1 LPAREADH
9 RELYSGLVR
18 LHVLYHAAKQPIFGL
33 QMIEE
38 LARHGYRLSP
48 GTLYPVLHGMEQRGL
63 LSSERKGSA
72 NERRIYRATSEGRR
86 ALTIAKRRVR
96 ELFRELF
103 EDVLLDSRGIAKRR
117 AR

>member
-1 LPAREADH
+1 LAAREADH

-63 LSSERKGSA
+63 LSSERKGAA
-72 NERRIYRATSEGRR
+72 NDRRVYRATPDGRR
-86 ALTIAKRRVR
+86 ALATAKRRVR

-103 EDVLLDSRGIAKRR
+103 EDVLLDSRGVPKRR
-117 AR
+117 SQ